1 MKILVVTTYYWPE
14 SFRITDLVAGMRSR
28 GHEIEVLTGL
38 PNYPGGRFFDG
49 YGLGGPFNE
58 EHDGVQV
65 RRVPVVPRGEGGAF
79 RLILSYLSFP
89 FTASL
94 RALTLWRRNWDV
106 VFVMQLSPVT
116 VILPAVVIR
125 ALYRVPVV
133 IWSQDLW
140 PESIAA
146 AGFARSRAFFSM
158 VRALSGWLYRHCDRI
173 LTSSRAFHPRLEAL
187 GVRMERLGY
196 LPQWAEEVYSK
207 ASGSPVLADEAWS
220 RGFPLMFA
228 GNLGR
233 VQALDTI
240 LAAAELLRED
250 PDIHWVF
257 LGDGVL
263 RDWLADEAQRR
274 GMADRVFLLGKKPV
288 EEVPAYFAKAAA
300 MLVSLKPDDTMAL
313 TVPAKVQAYLAA
325 GRPIVG
331 SLDGE
336 GARVITESGSGWS
349 APAGDAQALAALVSR
364 MKALDPAERTE
375 MGRRGQA
382 YCAKHFSREGCLDTL
397 ERALQEVAAT
407 SAR

>member
-14 SFRITDLVAGMRSR
+14 SFRITDLVVGLKAR

-38 PNYPGGRFFDG
+38 PNYPGGYFFDG
-49 YGLGGPFNE
+49 YGLGGPYRE
-58 EHDGVQV
+58 EHAGIPI
-65 RRVPVVPRGEGGAF
+65 RRVPMVPRGNGGAV

-94 RALTLWRRNWDV
+94 RAMTLWYRNWDV

-116 VILPAVVIR
+116 VIFPAAVLR
-125 ALYRVPVV
+125 ALFRVRVV

-146 AGFARSRAFFSM
+146 AGFARSRTLFSM
-158 VRALSGWLYRHCDRI
+158 VRSLSGWLYRRCDRI
-173 LTSSRAFHPRLEAL
+173 LTSSRAFHSRLEAL
-187 GVRMERLGY
+187 GVRRERLGY

-207 ASGSPVLADEAWS
+207 ASGSPALAEEAWS
-220 RGFPLMFA
+220 KGFPLMFA

-233 VQALDTI
+233 VQALDTV

-250 PDIHWVF
+250 RDIRWVF
-257 LGDGVL
+257 LGDGAL

-274 GMADRVFLLGKKPV
+274 GLADRVFLLGKKPL
-288 EEVPAYFAKAAA
+288 EEVPAYFEKAAA

-313 TVPAKVQAYLAA
+313 TVPAKVQSYLAA
-325 GRPIVG
+325 GRPIIG

-336 GARVITESGSGWS
+336 GSRVITESGSGWT

-364 MKALDPAERTE
+364 MKALDPAERAE

-397 ERALQEVAAT
+397 ERALEEVAAA